1 MARGTPAFTA
11 ADRRAWNRVG
21 DTLLP
26 GYRPAS
32 LPSFSA
38 SGAVELLPRLLA
50 ASAPE
55 DVAALRIVVRI
66 LACLPRPLIA
76 AVLHF
81 LRLASRFGGPL
92 FGGPCRLL
100 ELGLRGP
107 LLGCYYAGL
116 DRDAQGGSAIHAA
129 IGYQISCESDLEPD
143 IESDMDKPPM
153 NSPIDAATLLSNAR
167 RVADTLRE
175 VPLAVRV
182 QEIRALLERLRDQ
195 REEVISR
202 IVAETGKSRT
212 DALVSEVMGT
222 LDYLHWLAGAA
233 PAALRE
239 QRVST
244 PLALLGKKSRIW
256 HEPLGV
262 VLVITPWNYPL
273 HIALT
278 SIVTAF
284 VAGNAVLLKPSEH
297 TPLAGLFE
305 ELAADLPWLS
315 QALTVVQGDGSS
327 AQALIA
333 ARPDKICFT
342 GSTRTGRRILAQA
355 APLLIPVELEL
366 GGKDAMLVFDDVDLG
381 RTTAGA
387 LWGALTNG
395 GQSCTAVER
404 LYVQQG
410 IYDQMVDRLRAGIDA
425 LMVNSGDDGDADI
438 GAMTTDFQCDIV
450 ERHLEDA
457 RAKGGSVYGGG
468 RVVGTRMLRPALVT
482 GVTDDMVLMQE
493 ETFGPVLPV
502 LAFADEAEAIERTN
516 NSRFGLSASVWSAD
530 LTRARRVAAALNVG
544 AVSINN
550 VMLTEG
556 NPALPFGG
564 VGESGYGRTKGV
576 QGLLGMTR
584 SKAVLI
590 DKQSRKIEANW
601 FPYTRRKYQLF
612 GELIRGLF
620 GRGLGALL
628 RFARAG
634 ITLESAAQK
643 PRQRED
649 Q

>member
-1 MARGTPAFTA
+1 
-11 ADRRAWNRVG
+11 
-21 DTLLP
+21 
-26 GYRPAS
+26 
-32 LPSFSA
+32 
-38 SGAVELLPRLLA
+38 
-50 ASAPE
+50 
-55 DVAALRIVVRI
+55 
-66 LACLPRPLIA
+66 
-76 AVLHF
+76 
-81 LRLASRFGGPL
+81 
-92 FGGPCRLL
+92 
-100 ELGLRGP
+100 
-107 LLGCYYAGL
+107 
-116 DRDAQGGSAIHAA
+116 
-129 IGYQISCESDLEPD
+129 
-143 IESDMDKPPM
+143 M
-153 NSPIDAATLLSNAR
+153 NTRIDATAILTDAR
-167 RVADTLRE
+167 QVAQALRE
-175 VPLAVRV
+175 VPLAARV
-182 QEIRALLERLRDQ
+182 KELRRLLAKLRDQ
-195 REEVISR
+195 REEVIDR

-233 PAALRE
+233 PGALCE

-244 PLALLGKKSRIW
+244 PLALFGKKSRIW

-278 SIVTAF
+278 TIATAF

-305 ELAADLPWLS
+305 ELVADLPWLS
-315 QALTVVQGDGSS
+315 QALTVVQGDGSC
-327 AQALIA
+327 AQALIE

-404 LYVQQG
+404 LYVQRG
-410 IYDQMVDRLRAGIDA
+410 IYDEMVSRLRSGIDA
-425 LMVNSGDDGDADI
+425 LVVNSGDEGDADI
-438 GAMTTDFQCDIV
+438 GAMTTGFQCDIV
-450 ERHLEDA
+450 ERHLDDA
-457 RAKGGSVYGGG
+457 RAKGAVVHGGG
-468 RVVGTRMLRPALVT
+468 RVSGTHMLRPALVT
-482 GVTDDMVLMQE
+482 GMTDDMLLMQE

-502 LAFADEAEAIERTN
+502 LPFTDEADAIRLAN
-516 NSRFGLSASVWSAD
+516 NSRFGLSASVWSKD
-530 LTRARRVAAALNVG
+530 LTRARRVAAALNAG

-612 GELIRGLF
+612 GELVRGLF
-620 GRGLGALL
+620 GHGLGALI

-634 ITLESAAQK
+634 ITLENTAQK
-643 PRQRED
+643 PRQPED
-649 Q
+649 K